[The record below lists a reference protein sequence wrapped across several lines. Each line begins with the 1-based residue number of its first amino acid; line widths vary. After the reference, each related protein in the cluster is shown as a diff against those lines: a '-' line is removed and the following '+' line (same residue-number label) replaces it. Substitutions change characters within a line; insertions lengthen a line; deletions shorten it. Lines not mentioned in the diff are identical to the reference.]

1 MGRVNANDLG
11 ARLVEFATDRTERL
25 LAGPFRNW
33 SLPQV
38 WGGHPVGADVAADL
52 AFTISHLRGAGVS
65 EIGAAPIDG
74 ALQIILRQVDGP
86 NTHSFFS
93 YRVAETL
100 LPYGPFDENHLLAG
114 WTTAEKQNLRDACDS
129 TSFIGLLGEGLPR
142 NYHAVLARCELGRS
156 RLGLIDGDGEHLG
169 ALVDGTRSMLAENPH
184 GFLDDSL
191 TRFGRYDIYTADV
204 HLFCEP
210 LADRLGPTW
219 RHGMQTAL
227 DLVRRTASPD
237 GSAIGWGRS
246 TGALSVCLTAELTA
260 LAIEQAMT
268 DEPGAWLALAGAAA
282 DSLDGW
288 FDDDGIITAHVDRS
302 TYFYRGPERRLQMSV
317 DCLGK
322 IAEAGRRLQAVEGV
336 EAIDLDEALPH
347 RDDWEPFDSANAGAW
362 IVRTPQIAFTLP
374 VTGSTVNDYL
384 PAPHQPGRL
393 EVAVQDPLPGGTPAV
408 WKGDKLFV
416 GGGLPDSIE
425 HGDHT
430 LTWSRAGFPAAAKFE
445 EDGKDDLA
453 GARTARWTVD
463 GRSLVVREQWQFGET
478 PDLIAWQWAEADDAP
493 VSMTVTSDTAHR
505 IDVVSTAGLKEW
517 RSFWG
522 TLPRLHQVS
531 FEHEA
536 TVDAT
541 ITLTTKLRVGS
552 TAYGHHYD
560 RAIYRE
566 IRDDVDERPSPW
578 QPVGGS
584 TPEAAASLDLFHLHW
599 PEWVAFDDIEA
610 HEAIIGRLRA
620 EGVPIVWTQHNLT
633 PHSKEP
639 DRYESIYA
647 RWAAAADGVIH
658 HTAWG
663 RDRVQST
670 YEFNPAAEHRLIPH
684 GHWGRDADR
693 IAHLTRADAEA
704 QLGLEPCAMRFGIVG
719 APRAEKLTQA
729 FLDGFSRATRADAQL
744 VVWSLGDETVPDDPR
759 IIGHRYVGTDRKT
772 YDVRLRACDVLVLP
786 FTDGMLA
793 TGTAGDGIAHG
804 MAVMSSDWGFLTET
818 FGDAAIPCPLDPSDI
833 GDAVDAITTADVE
846 RSAAAVAALRPAF
859 DWGPIATATLELFD
873 ALPRPPRRR

>member
-1 MGRVNANDLG
+1 MSAADLG
-11 ARLVEFATDRTERL
+11 ARLVEFAADRTERL

-33 SLPQV
+33 NLPKV

-52 AFTISHLRGAGVS
+52 AFTISHLRGAGVT

-74 ALQIILRQVDGP
+74 ALQIVLRQVDGP

-100 LPYGPFDENHLLAG
+100 LAHGPLDDNHLLAG
-114 WTTAEKQNLRDACDS
+114 WTKAEVQNLRDACDS
-129 TSFIGLLGEGLPR
+129 TSFIDLLDEGLPR

-156 RLGLIDGDGEHLG
+156 NLGLIDGDGEHLG
-169 ALVDGTRSMLAENPH
+169 TLVDSTRSMLAANPR

-219 RHGMQTAL
+219 RHGMQAAL

-246 TGALSVCLTAELTA
+246 TGALSVCLTTELAA
-260 LAIEQAMT
+260 LAIERAMT

-282 DSLDGW
+282 GNLDGW

-322 IAEAGRRLQAVEGV
+322 IAEAGRRLQAAGSV
-336 EAIDLDEALPH
+336 EAIDLDEALLE
-347 RDDWEPFDSANAGAW
+347 RDDWEPFDDANAGAW
-362 IVRTPQIAFTLP
+362 IVRTPQIAFTFP

-384 PAPHQPGRL
+384 PAPHQPRRL
-393 EVAVQDPLPGGTPAV
+393 DVAVQDPLPGGTPAI
-408 WKGDKLFV
+408 WKGDRLFV
-416 GGGLPDSIE
+416 GGGRPDAIA
-425 HGDHT
+425 HGDHAF
-430 LTWSRAGFPAAAKFE
+430 TWTREGFPAAAKFE
-445 EDGKDDLA
+445 EDGKDDLE
-453 GARTARWTVD
+453 GERSVRWTVE
-463 GRSLVVREQWQFGET
+463 GRSLIAHEQWQFAET

-493 VSMTVTSDTAHR
+493 VSLTVTSDTPHR
-505 IDVVSTAGLKEW
+505 LDTVATAGLKEW

-522 TLPRLHQVS
+522 TLPRLHQVT
-531 FEHEA
+531 FEPEGSIEA
-536 TVDAT
+536 T
-541 ITLTTKLRVGS
+541 IKLTTKLRVGS

-566 IRDDVDERPSPW
+566 IRNDVDERPSPW
-578 QPVGGS
+578 QPVGES
-584 TPEAAASLDLFHLHW
+584 TPDTAASLDLFHLHW
-599 PEWVAFDDIEA
+599 PEWVAFDNVEA
-610 HEAIIGRLRA
+610 HDAIIARLRS

-639 DRYESIYA
+639 GKYETVYA
-647 RWAAAADGVIH
+647 HWAAAADGVIH

-663 RDRVQST
+663 RELVMSA
-670 YEFNPAAEHRLIPH
+670 YEFNPQAEHRLIPH
-684 GHWGRDADR
+684 GHWGHDADR
-693 IAHLTRADAEA
+693 IAHLTRVDAEA
-704 QLGLEPCAMRFGIVG
+704 QLGLGPCAIRFGIVG

-729 FLDGFSRATRADAQL
+729 FMDGFARSTRGDAQL

-759 IIGHRYVGTDRKT
+759 IVGHRYVGSDRTT
-772 YDVRLRACDVLVLP
+772 YDLRLRACDILVLP
-786 FTDGMLA
+786 FSDGMLA
-793 TGTAGDGIAHG
+793 TGTAGDAIAHG
-804 MAVMSSDWGFLTET
+804 MAVMSSNWGFLTET
-818 FGDAAIPCPLDPSDI
+818 FGDAAIACPLDPVEI
-833 GDAVDAITTADVE
+833 GAAVDALTTADVE

-859 DWGPIATATLELFD
+859 DWGPIAAATLELFD